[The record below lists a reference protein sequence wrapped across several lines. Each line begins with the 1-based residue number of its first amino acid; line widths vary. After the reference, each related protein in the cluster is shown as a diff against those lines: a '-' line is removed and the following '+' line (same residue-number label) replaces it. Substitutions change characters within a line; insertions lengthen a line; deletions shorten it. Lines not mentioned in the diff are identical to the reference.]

1 MTAFKR
7 ESMDEN
13 DSDHKGDRTSTAAI
27 LVMRVG
33 EAARGRS
40 RAHSI
45 PFEDLGSLKGGL
57 PS

>member
-1 MTAFKR
+1 
-7 ESMDEN
+7 MDEN

-27 LVMRVG
+27 LVTRAG

-45 PFEDLGSLKGGL
+45 PFEDLGSLEGGL